1 MFDITKLPLIS
12 AEQIAD
18 RVSMLDA
25 TRALQEAVTTFDPA
39 DALQRRIEHVE
50 NGQLLLMPAEVGR
63 FAGQKF
69 ATVAPRNPE
78 RGLDRIQAV
87 YILLDGGT
95 LSPIAI
101 MDGTELTSIRTPAVS
116 AAIIDLI
123 AAPDARELVVFGT
136 GPQGIRHVEAMLAI
150 RPELERVTIVGRN
163 QEKAHAAA
171 GAASKYGVPV
181 SVGTGEEIDSAD
193 IIVTATTAGEP
204 LFADNAITGAPA
216 IAAVG
221 SHEADR
227 RELPGA
233 LVARSQTVV
242 ESTEVALREC
252 GDAAMAIDEG
262 LLSMDDLVPMIDIV
276 RGTVEPDFG
285 RPRIIKTAGM
295 GWQDLVVAS
304 LMAD

>member
-1 MFDITKLPLIS
+1 MFDITALPLIN
-12 AEQIAD
+12 AAQIAE

-25 TRALQEAVTTFDPA
+25 TRALQKALQEFDPA

-50 NGQLLLMPAEVGR
+50 HGQLLLMPAEVGR

-69 ATVAPRNPE
+69 ATVAPANTE

-87 YILLDGGT
+87 YILLDAET
-95 LSPIAI
+95 LSPVAL

-116 AAIIDLI
+116 AAIIDLL
-123 AAPDARELVVFGT
+123 AVPGARELVVFGT

-150 RPELERVTIVGRN
+150 RPQLERVTLIGRN
-163 QEKAHAAA
+163 QGKAQAAA
-171 GAASKYGVPV
+171 DAASKYGVPV
-181 SVGTGEEIDSAD
+181 AVGTGEEIASAD
-193 IIVTATTAGEP
+193 IIVTATTAAAP
-204 LFADNAITGAPA
+204 LFDDDAITGSPA

-221 SHEADR
+221 SHETDR

-233 LVARSQTVV
+233 LVARSQTVI
-242 ESTEVALREC
+242 ESVEVALREC
-252 GDAAMAIDEG
+252 GDATMAIAEG
-262 LLSMDDLVPMIDIV
+262 LMSADGLVPMIDIV
-276 RGTVEPDFG
+276 RGSAEPDFT

-304 LMAD
+304 LLAD